1 MKLSTIPWS
10 YYRSSLDSLNPFSI
24 NGRVTKVVG
33 LVIEGNGPGVSIGGV
48 CRILPRGM
56 DHFFRAE
63 VVGFKEN
70 KVLLMPLGDLRGI
83 EPGCEIQVE
92 QESAMV
98 GVGEAFLGRVV
109 DPYGH
114 PLDQKGPLYP
124 ETTYPLYADP
134 INPLQRRRITQPL
147 DVGIRAINGILTV
160 GKGQRMGIFS
170 GSGVG
175 KSTLMGM
182 MARYTGA
189 DVSVIGLIGERG
201 REVREFIERDLGEEG
216 LKRSAVV
223 VATSDMPPLVRMRA
237 AYMATVIAE
246 YFRDQGRDVV
256 LMMDSITRF
265 AMAQREI
272 GLSIGEP
279 PTTRGYTP
287 SVFALMPK
295 LLERSGMNH
304 TAGSIT
310 AFYTVLVEGDDF
322 NEPISDAVRSIL
334 DGHIM
339 LSRALAERGH
349 YPAIDPLQ
357 SVSRVMSDV
366 VDKAHRSF
374 AQKAI
379 EILATYR
386 KAEDLINIGAYVS
399 GSNPKIDYAIQM
411 IDSINA
417 YLKQPVEQGATL
429 EESISTLQR
438 ILSEDA

>member
-1 MKLSTIPWS
+1 MIALEHYQQTLKT
-10 YYRSSLDSLNPFSI
+10 LNPFSI
-24 NGRVTKVVG
+24 NGRVTRVVG
-33 LVIEGNGPGVSIGGV
+33 LVIEGEGPGISIGGV
-48 CRILPRGM
+48 CRVSPRGM
-56 DHFFRAE
+56 DRHFHAE

-70 KVLLMPLGDLRGI
+70 KVLMMPLGDLRGI

-92 QESAMV
+92 EETASV
-98 GVGEAFLGRVV
+98 GVGETFLGRVV

-114 PLDQKGPLYP
+114 PIDERGPLHP
-124 ETTYPLYADP
+124 EATYPLYAEP
-134 INPLQRRRITQPL
+134 INPLHRRRITQPL
-147 DVGIRAINGILTV
+147 NVGIRAINGILTV

-182 MARYTGA
+182 IARYTGA

-216 LKRSAVV
+216 LKRSVVV
-223 VATSDMPPLVRMRA
+223 VATSDMPPLVRIRA

-246 YFRDQGRDVV
+246 YFRDKGKDVV

-287 SVFALMPK
+287 SVFALLPK
-295 LLERSGMNH
+295 LLERSGMNRSS
-304 TAGSIT
+304 GSIT

-322 NEPISDAVRSIL
+322 NEPISDSVRSIL

-339 LSRALAERGH
+339 LTRTLAERGH
-349 YPAIDPLQ
+349 YPAIDPLK
-357 SVSRVMSDV
+357 SVSRVMGDV
-366 VDKAHRSF
+366 VDKSHKEMAR
-374 AQKAI
+374 KI
-379 EILATYR
+379 IDILATYR
-386 KAEDLINIGAYVS
+386 KAEDLINIGAYVA
-399 GSNPKIDYAIQM
+399 GSNPKIDYAIRM
-411 IDSINA
+411 IEAVNA
-417 YLKQPVEQGATL
+417 YLAQPVEEGVDSET
-429 EESISTLQR
+429 SIRQMQA
-438 ILSEDA
+438 ILFGEK

>member
-1 MKLSTIPWS
+1 MIAWEHYQQALKTF
-10 YYRSSLDSLNPFSI
+10 NPFSI
-24 NGRVTKVVG
+24 NGRVTRVVG
-33 LVIEGNGPGVSIGGV
+33 LVIEGEGPGISIGGV
-48 CRILPRGM
+48 CRVSPRGM
-56 DHFFRAE
+56 GRHFRAE

-70 KVLLMPLGDLRGI
+70 KVLMMPLGDLRGI

-92 QESAMV
+92 QETASV

-109 DPYGH
+109 DSYGH
-114 PLDQKGPLYP
+114 PIDEKGPLRP
-124 ETTYPLYADP
+124 EAEYPLYAEP
-134 INPLQRRRITQPL
+134 INPLHRRRITQPL

-182 MARYTGA
+182 IARYTGA

-216 LKRSAVV
+216 LRRSVVV
-223 VATSDMPPLVRMRA
+223 VATSDMPPLVRIRA

-246 YFRDQGRDVV
+246 YFRDKGKDVV

-287 SVFALMPK
+287 SVFALLPK
-295 LLERSGMNH
+295 LLERSGMNRS
-304 TAGSIT
+304 AGSIT

-322 NEPISDAVRSIL
+322 NEPISDSVRSIL

-339 LSRALAERGH
+339 LTRTLAERGH
-349 YPAIDPLQ
+349 YPALDPLK
-357 SVSRVMSDV
+357 SVSRVMGDV
-366 VDKAHRSF
+366 VDKSQQEMAR
-374 AQKAI
+374 KI
-379 EILATYR
+379 IDILATYR
-386 KAEDLINIGAYVS
+386 KAEDLINIGAYVA
-399 GSNPKIDYAIQM
+399 GSNPKIDYAIRM
-411 IDSINA
+411 IDAINA
-417 YLKQPVEQGATL
+417 YLTQPI
-429 EESISTLQR
+429 EEGVDSEKSVQQMQSILFG
-438 ILSEDA
+438 EK

>member
-1 MKLSTIPWS
+1 MKLSTVPWS
-10 YYRSSLDSLNPFSI
+10 HYESSLDSLNPFSI
-24 NGRVTKVVG
+24 NGRVTRVVG
-33 LVIEGNGPGVSIGGV
+33 LVVEGNGPGVSIGGV
-48 CRILPRGM
+48 CRILPRGR

-70 KVLLMPLGDLRGI
+70 RVLLMPLGELRGI

-92 QESAMV
+92 QEAATV
-98 GVGEAFLGRVV
+98 GVGEVFLGRVV

-114 PLDQKGPLYP
+114 PIDSKGPIYP
-124 ETTYPLYADP
+124 ETSYPLYADP

-182 MARYTGA
+182 IARYTGA

-216 LKRSAVV
+216 LKRSVVV
-223 VATSDMPPLVRMRA
+223 VATSDMPPLVRIRA

-246 YFRDQGRDVV
+246 YFRDKGRDVV

-304 TAGSIT
+304 SSGSIT

-322 NEPISDAVRSIL
+322 NEPISDTVRSIL
-334 DGHIM
+334 DGHVM
-339 LSRALAERGH
+339 LSRTLAERGH

-357 SVSRVMSDV
+357 SVSRVMTDV
-366 VDKAHRSF
+366 VDKSHRSL

-386 KAEDLINIGAYVS
+386 RAEDLINIGAYVS
-399 GSNPKIDYAIQM
+399 GSNPKIDYAIKM
-411 IDSINA
+411 IDPINA
-417 YLKQPVEQGATL
+417 YLRQPVEEGANL
-429 EESISTLQR
+429 EKSISQLQQ
-438 ILSEDA
+438 IMSETT

>member
-1 MKLSTIPWS
+1 MIAWGHYQQALKT
-10 YYRSSLDSLNPFSI
+10 LNPFSI
-24 NGRVTKVVG
+24 NGRVTRVVG
-33 LVIEGNGPGVSIGGV
+33 LVIEGEGPGISIGGV
-48 CRILPRGM
+48 CRVSPRGM
-56 DHFFRAE
+56 DRHFRAE

-70 KVLLMPLGDLRGI
+70 KVLMMPLGDLRGI

-92 QESAMV
+92 QETASV

-114 PLDQKGPLYP
+114 PIDEKGPIRP
-124 ETTYPLYADP
+124 ETEYPLYAEP
-134 INPLQRRRITQPL
+134 INPLHRRRITQPL

-182 MARYTGA
+182 IARYTGA

-216 LKRSAVV
+216 LRRSVVV
-223 VATSDMPPLVRMRA
+223 VATSDMPPLVRIRA

-246 YFRDQGRDVV
+246 YFRDKGKDVV

-287 SVFALMPK
+287 SVFALLPK
-295 LLERSGMNH
+295 LLERSGMNRS
-304 TAGSIT
+304 AGSIT

-322 NEPISDAVRSIL
+322 NEPISDSVRSIL

-339 LSRALAERGH
+339 LTRTLAERGH
-349 YPAIDPLQ
+349 YPAIDPLK
-357 SVSRVMSDV
+357 SVSRVMGDV
-366 VDKAHRSF
+366 VDKSQQEMAR
-374 AQKAI
+374 KI
-379 EILATYR
+379 IDILATYR
-386 KAEDLINIGAYVS
+386 KAEDLINIGAYVA
-399 GSNPKIDYAIQM
+399 GSNPKIDYAIRM
-411 IDSINA
+411 IDAINA
-417 YLKQPVEQGATL
+417 YLTQPI
-429 EESISTLQR
+429 EEGVDSAKSVQQMQSILFG
-438 ILSEDA
+438 EK